1 MSRRAAPQWR
11 FQVVPRLGQKS
22 CFPGRISAW
31 LEAFDR
37 AVPEPYLIRVRK
49 QISFASPLD
58 FENTKNQIVSRQ
70 SLMTGL
76 AVLEAP
82 LLALWYPCCFKED
95 MVMATSYDY
104 APLYRSSIGFDRV
117 FNLLENAQRTRSI
130 SDWPPY
136 DIIRTAEDSYQISIA
151 VAGFTRDEIDITFQ
165 SNLLTVTG
173 KRQETPA
180 EGYLHRGIA
189 ARPFEHRFELA
200 DHVRV
205 SGAELKNGLLSIDLV
220 REIPEALKPRKI
232 DIQTDA
238 VLVPTVAPGQ
248 IEAQK
253 AA

>member
-1 MSRRAAPQWR
+1 
-11 FQVVPRLGQKS
+11 
-22 CFPGRISAW
+22 
-31 LEAFDR
+31 
-37 AVPEPYLIRVRK
+37 
-49 QISFASPLD
+49 
-58 FENTKNQIVSRQ
+58 
-70 SLMTGL
+70 
-76 AVLEAP
+76 
-82 LLALWYPCCFKED
+82 
-95 MVMATSYDY
+95 MATSYDY

-136 DIIRTAEDSYQISIA
+136 DIIRTSEDSYQISIA
-151 VAGFTRDEIDITFQ
+151 VAGFTRDEIDVTFQ

-173 KRQETPA
+173 KRQETPT
-180 EGYLHRGIA
+180 EGYLHRRIA